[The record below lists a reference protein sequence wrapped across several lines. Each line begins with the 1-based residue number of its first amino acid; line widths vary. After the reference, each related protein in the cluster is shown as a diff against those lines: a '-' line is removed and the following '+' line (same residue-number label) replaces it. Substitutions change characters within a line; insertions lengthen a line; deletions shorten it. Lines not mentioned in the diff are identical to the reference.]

1 MQSRNF
7 FFIVSRSIVR
17 ILVVLIV
24 AAACASAQNPASS
37 MAAPSAAA
45 VSVDNDFV
53 QKQFGSSCTLNS
65 QFPPI
70 TADLNGDGIDDIVIV
85 ARCRNPL
92 IDQDE
97 KDYRVIDPLDSF
109 YGYGNPKVTT
119 GFATEDPKLRGM
131 SLLVIHG
138 ADAEAWRSATPQA
151 KFVIINVPIK
161 TIAVKKM
168 KVNKKKSTVAI
179 YVEEVGGDQMTSVIF
194 WDGKK
199 YRYDP
204 LGSSLE

>member
-1 MQSRNF
+1 MQSRDF
-7 FFIVSRSIVR
+7 LLTGL
-17 ILVVLIV
+17 ILVS
-24 AAACASAQNPASS
+24 AFACGQNPASS
-37 MAAPSAAA
+37 APVASAL
-45 VSVDNDFV
+45 SVDDDFV
-53 QKQFGSSCTLNS
+53 QKQFGSSCRIES
-65 QFPPI
+65 QFPPM

-85 ARCRNPL
+85 ARCKNPL

-97 KDYRVIDPLDSF
+97 KEYKVVDPLDAF

-138 ADAEAWRSATPQA
+138 ADADAWRSATPQA
-151 KFVIINVPIK
+151 KFVIINLPIK
-161 TIAVKKM
+161 SITVKKM

-179 YVEEVGGDQMTSVIF
+179 YVEEAGGDQMTSAIF

-204 LGSSLE
+204 LGSSME